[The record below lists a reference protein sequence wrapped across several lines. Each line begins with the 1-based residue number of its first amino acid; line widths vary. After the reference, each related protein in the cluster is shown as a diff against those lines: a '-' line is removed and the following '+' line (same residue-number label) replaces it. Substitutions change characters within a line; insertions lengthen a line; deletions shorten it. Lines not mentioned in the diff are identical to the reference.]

1 MKKLVVKD
9 YKELEK
15 KLKNADEYISDQE
28 VLKSLGMAEGYQIR
42 ASIS

>member
-15 KLKNADEYISDQE
+15 KIKNADEYVSDLE
-28 VLKSLGMAEGYQIR
+28 VLKSLGMTEGYQIR
-42 ASIS
+42 KSIN